1 MLLSVCHI
9 LYAQIIV
16 THRIAWRIGTAFCDA
31 STIASG
37 NLIGEGGNFACTTG
51 CSGSLGTTQFR
62 CTDFNVDEEWS
73 TGENSNTVTL
83 SGVSY
88 FEAS

>member
-1 MLLSVCHI
+1 M
-9 LYAQIIV
+9 V
-16 THRIAWRIGTAFCDA
+16 THRIAWRRGTAFCDA

-37 NLIGEGGNFACTTG
+37 NLIGAGGSFTCTTG
-51 CSGSLGTTQFR
+51 CSGSLGSTQFQ
-62 CTDFNVDEEWS
+62 CTDFNVAEDWS
-73 TGENSNTVTL
+73 AGQGSNNANL